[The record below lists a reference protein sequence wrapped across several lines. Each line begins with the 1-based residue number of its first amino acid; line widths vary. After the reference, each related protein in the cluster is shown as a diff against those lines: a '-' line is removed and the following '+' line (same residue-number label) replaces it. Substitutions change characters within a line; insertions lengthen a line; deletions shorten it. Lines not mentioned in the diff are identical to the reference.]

1 MTRKTGGEEER
12 KTQFHSSKFFIHWQI
27 YFTNIIVVVVFSKFK
42 WKYMLYVRQWAT
54 WEDNLWIF
62 SISKQYMLTFKWKK
76 KEEKEEINFV
86 KTTSL
91 LTLEE
96 HFSSGFTREYFR
108 KEIYESTLLQAYIK
122 IS

>member
-1 MTRKTGGEEER
+1 
-12 KTQFHSSKFFIHWQI
+12 
-27 YFTNIIVVVVFSKFK
+27 
-42 WKYMLYVRQWAT
+42 
-54 WEDNLWIF
+54 
-62 SISKQYMLTFKWKK
+62 MLTFKWKK
-76 KEEKEEINFV
+76 KEEKEEINVV